1 VSDGDG
7 RVPDAADASTAVA
20 SLSDMTERRRPGGDP
35 SSARGENTDALYS
48 LFCGV
53 IALPTAFIYLGA
65 LFGVAAVMLG
75 WRGLERAYEGEGRR
89 EMAIAGLALGMIA
102 ILVVVTFLIGQ
113 ITD

>member
-1 VSDGDG
+1 MSD
-7 RVPDAADASTAVA
+7 T
-20 SLSDMTERRRPGGDP
+20 RPRGTDP

-53 IALPTAFIYLGA
+53 IALPSAFIYIGA
-65 LFGVAAVMLG
+65 LFGLGAVALG

-89 EMAIAGLALGMIA
+89 EMAIGGLALGMIA
-102 ILVVVTFLIGQ
+102 ILLVVTIVIGQ